1 MRRKILKIIWRDL
14 RQYSKNFWRHWLA
27 FIILFVGM
35 DLANQLVFIP
45 LFRLATTYI
54 LQAGGIPFIS
64 YQNIGLLITQHTAV
78 VIGLLVELVLLLLVI
93 YWQFAYLLQELRLI
107 LSGQISFKRL
117 MKDSWMAIHDIR
129 PGSLPMMLLY
139 FVLVLPFADLVFR
152 TPLLSKVQ
160 IPEFIL
166 DFMTRSSLL
175 LTILIIFYIVTT
187 VLGVRLIMTLPL
199 MIYRHQRTRQ
209 ALVQSWRLTGK
220 LKWWQ
225 YVKRLIVLGVL
236 AAIVLGAFY
245 AIVYGLQSLMDLF
258 PGKFALGTATFNLTM
273 IQVISEL
280 LTIWTGI
287 IALQVVIAPLGSLQ
301 LSGKYSQKVGK
312 PGKIIFTI
320 LVTSLSILAAI
331 NNFYYL
337 NGADNARPVTIS
349 HRGVAEK
356 NGVQNT
362 IPALK
367 KTHRLHPTYVEMD
380 VHETKDHKFVV
391 MHDENLKKL
400 TGVNKTPHQ
409 LTLKQLTKLTAHE
422 NGYHAKVASF
432 DQYLNAAEKLHQ
444 KLLVEVKTTPDD
456 SKRMLKR
463 FNRQYGERIIKD
475 HDQVHSLDYRVV
487 TGLKKLNPRLK
498 VLYIQPYNF
507 SYPKSVADGYSME
520 YSTLNFEF
528 TQQAHQQRDVV
539 YSWTVNNSD
548 VMKQM
553 MYDHVNGII
562 TDNLAELNSSIN
574 DYMGSKSYAN
584 RILNFILVVPVGGG
598 LEP

>member
-1 MRRKILKIIWRDL
+1 MKIIWRDL

-78 VIGLLVELVLLLLVI
+78 VIGLLIELVLLLLVI
-93 YWQFAYLLQELRLI
+93 YWQFAYLLQGLRLI

-187 VLGVRLIMTLPL
+187 FLGVRLIMTLPL

-236 AAIVLGAFY
+236 ATIVLGAFY

-258 PGKFALGTATFNLTM
+258 PGKLALGTATFNLTM

-287 IALQVVIAPLGSLQ
+287 IALQVVIAPLSNLHP
-301 LSGKYSQKVGK
+301 SINSPQKVGK

-320 LVTSLSILAAI
+320 LVTSLGILAAI

-391 MHDENLKKL
+391 MHDENLKEL
-400 TGVNKTPHQ
+400 TGVDKTPHQ

-456 SKRMLKR
+456 SKGMLKR

-507 SYPKSVADGYSME
+507 SYPNSVADGYSME

-528 TQQAHQQRDVV
+528 IQQAHQQRDVV

-562 TDNLAELNSSIN
+562 TDNLADLNSSIN

>member
-1 MRRKILKIIWRDL
+1 MKIIWRDL

-78 VIGLLVELVLLLLVI
+78 VIGLLIELVLLLLVI
-93 YWQFAYLLQELRLI
+93 YWQFAYLLQGLRLI

-117 MKDSWMAIHDIR
+117 MKNSWMAIHDIR

-175 LTILIIFYIVTT
+175 LTLLIIFYIVTT

-209 ALVQSWRLTGK
+209 ALVHSWRLTGK

-273 IQVISEL
+273 IQIVSEL

-320 LVTSLSILAAI
+320 LVTSLSILAVI

-391 MHDENLKKL
+391 MHDENLKEL

-432 DQYLNAAEKLHQ
+432 DQYLNVAEKLHQ

-456 SKRMLKR
+456 SKGMLKR

-507 SYPKSVADGYSME
+507 SYPNSVADGYSME

-528 TQQAHQQRDVV
+528 IQQAHQQRDVV

-562 TDNLAELNSSIN
+562 TDNLADLNSSIN

>member
-1 MRRKILKIIWRDL
+1 MRRRILKIIWRDL

-78 VIGLLVELVLLLLVI
+78 VIGLLIELVLLLLVI
-93 YWQFAYLLQELRLI
+93 YWQFAYLLQGLRLI

-287 IALQVVIAPLGSLQ
+287 IALQVVIAPLGNLHPSIK
-301 LSGKYSQKVGK
+301 SPQKVGK

-320 LVTSLSILAAI
+320 LVTFLGILAAI

-337 NGADNARPVTIS
+337 NGANNARPVTIS

-391 MHDENLKKL
+391 MHDENLKEL

-456 SKRMLKR
+456 SKGMLKR

-507 SYPKSVADGYSME
+507 SYPNSVADGYSME

-528 TQQAHQQRDVV
+528 IQQAHQQRDVV

-562 TDNLAELNSSIN
+562 TDNLADLNSSIN

>member
-1 MRRKILKIIWRDL
+1 MKIIWRDL

-562 TDNLAELNSSIN
+562 TDNLAELNSLIN

>member
-1 MRRKILKIIWRDL
+1 MKIIWRDL

>member
-1 MRRKILKIIWRDL
+1 MKIIWRDL

-187 VLGVRLIMTLPL
+187 FLGVRLIMTLPL

-456 SKRMLKR
+456 SKGMLKR

-507 SYPKSVADGYSME
+507 SYPNSVADGYSME

-528 TQQAHQQRDVV
+528 IQQAHQQRDVV

>member
-1 MRRKILKIIWRDL
+1 MKIIWRDL

-175 LTILIIFYIVTT
+175 LTILIIFYIVIT

>member
-1 MRRKILKIIWRDL
+1 MKIIWRDL

-520 YSTLNFEF
+520 YTTLNFEF

>member
-1 MRRKILKIIWRDL
+1 MRRRILKIIWRDL

-78 VIGLLVELVLLLLVI
+78 VIGLLIELVLLLLVI
-93 YWQFAYLLQELRLI
+93 YWQFAYLLQGLRLI

-287 IALQVVIAPLGSLQ
+287 IALQVVIAPLGNLHPSIK
-301 LSGKYSQKVGK
+301 SPQKVGK

-320 LVTSLSILAAI
+320 LVTFLGILAAI

-391 MHDENLKKL
+391 MHDENLKEL

-456 SKRMLKR
+456 SKGMLKR

-507 SYPKSVADGYSME
+507 SYPNSVADGYSME

-528 TQQAHQQRDVV
+528 IQQAHQQRDVV

-562 TDNLAELNSSIN
+562 TDNLADLNSSIN

>member
-1 MRRKILKIIWRDL
+1 MKIIWRDL

-520 YSTLNFEF
+520 YSILNFEF

>member
-1 MRRKILKIIWRDL
+1 MKIIWRDL

-456 SKRMLKR
+456 SKRMLKQ

>member
-1 MRRKILKIIWRDL
+1 MKIIWRDL

-166 DFMTRSSLL
+166 DFMTCSSLL

-287 IALQVVIAPLGSLQ
+287 IALQVVIAPLGNLHPSIK
-301 LSGKYSQKVGK
+301 SPQKVGK

-320 LVTSLSILAAI
+320 LVTFLGILAAI

-391 MHDENLKKL
+391 MHDENLKEL

-456 SKRMLKR
+456 SKGMLKR

-562 TDNLAELNSSIN
+562 TDNLADLNSSIN
-574 DYMGSKSYAN
+574 DYMGSKNYAN

>member
-1 MRRKILKIIWRDL
+1 MKIIWRDL

-78 VIGLLVELVLLLLVI
+78 VIGLLIELVLLLLVI
-93 YWQFAYLLQELRLI
+93 YWQFAYLLQGLRLI

-117 MKDSWMAIHDIR
+117 MRYSWMAIHDIR

-187 VLGVRLIMTLPL
+187 VSGVRLIMTLPL

-209 ALVQSWRLTGK
+209 ALVQSWRLTGN

-236 AAIVLGAFY
+236 AAVVLGAFY
-245 AIVYGLQSLMDLF
+245 ALVYGLQSLMDLF

-273 IQVISEL
+273 IQIVSEL

-287 IALQVVIAPLGSLQ
+287 IALQVVIAPLGNLHPSIN
-301 LSGKYSQKVGK
+301 SPQKAGK

-337 NGADNARPVTIS
+337 NGADNTRPVTIS

-422 NGYHAKVASF
+422 NGYHAKVASL

-456 SKRMLKR
+456 SKGMLKR

-528 TQQAHQQRDVV
+528 IQQAHQQRDVV

-562 TDNLAELNSSIN
+562 TDNLADLNSSIN

-584 RILNFILVVPVGGG
+584 RILNFILVVPVGGR

>member
-1 MRRKILKIIWRDL
+1 MRRRILKIIWRDL

-78 VIGLLVELVLLLLVI
+78 VIGLLIELVLLLLVI
-93 YWQFAYLLQELRLI
+93 YWQFTYLLQGLRLI

-287 IALQVVIAPLGSLQ
+287 IALQVVIAPLGNLHPPIKSP
-301 LSGKYSQKVGK
+301 QKVGK

-320 LVTSLSILAAI
+320 LVTFLGILAAI

-391 MHDENLKKL
+391 MHDENLKEL

-456 SKRMLKR
+456 SKGMLKR

-498 VLYIQPYNF
+498 ILYIQPYNF
-507 SYPKSVADGYSME
+507 SYPNSVADGYSME

-528 TQQAHQQRDVV
+528 IQQAHQQRDVV

-562 TDNLAELNSSIN
+562 TDNLADLNSSIN

>member
-1 MRRKILKIIWRDL
+1 MRRRILKIIWRDL

-78 VIGLLVELVLLLLVI
+78 VIGLLIELVLLLLVI
-93 YWQFAYLLQELRLI
+93 YWQFTYLLQGLRLI

-287 IALQVVIAPLGSLQ
+287 IALQVVIAPLGNLHPSIK
-301 LSGKYSQKVGK
+301 SPQKVGK

-320 LVTSLSILAAI
+320 LVTFLGILAAI

-391 MHDENLKKL
+391 MHDENLKEL

-456 SKRMLKR
+456 SKGMLKR

-507 SYPKSVADGYSME
+507 SYPNSVADGYSME

-528 TQQAHQQRDVV
+528 IQQAHQQRDVV

-562 TDNLAELNSSIN
+562 TDNLADLNSSIN

>member
-78 VIGLLVELVLLLLVI
+78 VIGLLIELVLLLLVI
-93 YWQFAYLLQELRLI
+93 YWQFAYLLQGLRLI

-287 IALQVVIAPLGSLQ
+287 IALQVVIAPLGNLHPSIK
-301 LSGKYSQKVGK
+301 SPQKVGK

-320 LVTSLSILAAI
+320 LVTFLGILAAI

-391 MHDENLKKL
+391 MHDENLKEL

-456 SKRMLKR
+456 SKGMLKR

-507 SYPKSVADGYSME
+507 SYPNSVADGYSME

-528 TQQAHQQRDVV
+528 IQQAHQQRDVV

-562 TDNLAELNSSIN
+562 TDNLADLNSSIN

>member
-1 MRRKILKIIWRDL
+1 MKIIWRDL

-78 VIGLLVELVLLLLVI
+78 VIGLLIELVLLLLVI
-93 YWQFAYLLQELRLI
+93 YWQFAYLLQGLRLI

-117 MKDSWMAIHDIR
+117 MKNSWMAIHDIR

-175 LTILIIFYIVTT
+175 LTLLIIFYIVTT

-209 ALVQSWRLTGK
+209 ALVHSWRLTGK

-236 AAIVLGAFY
+236 AAIVLGVFY

-273 IQVISEL
+273 IQIVSEL

-320 LVTSLSILAAI
+320 LVTSLSILAVI

-391 MHDENLKKL
+391 MHDENLKEL

-432 DQYLNAAEKLHQ
+432 DQYLNVAEKLHQ

-456 SKRMLKR
+456 SKGMLKR

-507 SYPKSVADGYSME
+507 SYPNSVADGYSME

-528 TQQAHQQRDVV
+528 IQQAHQQRDVV

-562 TDNLAELNSSIN
+562 TDNLADLNSSIN

>member
-1 MRRKILKIIWRDL
+1 MKIIWRDL

-166 DFMTRSSLL
+166 DFMTCSSLL

>member
-1 MRRKILKIIWRDL
+1 MRRRILKIIWRDL

-78 VIGLLVELVLLLLVI
+78 VIGLLIELVLLLLVI
-93 YWQFAYLLQELRLI
+93 YWQFAYLLQGLRLI

-287 IALQVVIAPLGSLQ
+287 IALQVVIAPLGNLHPPIKSP
-301 LSGKYSQKVGK
+301 QKVGK

-320 LVTSLSILAAI
+320 LVTFLGILAAI

-391 MHDENLKKL
+391 MHDENLKEL

-456 SKRMLKR
+456 SKGMLKR

-498 VLYIQPYNF
+498 ILYIQPYNF
-507 SYPKSVADGYSME
+507 SYPNSVADGYSME

-528 TQQAHQQRDVV
+528 IQQAHQQRDVV

-562 TDNLAELNSSIN
+562 TDNLADLNSSIN

>member
-1 MRRKILKIIWRDL
+1 MKIIWRDL

-475 HDQVHSLDYRVV
+475 HDRVHSLDYRVV

>member
-1 MRRKILKIIWRDL
+1 MKIIWRDL

-337 NGADNARPVTIS
+337 NGANNARPVTIS

>member
-1 MRRKILKIIWRDL
+1 MKIIWRDL

-391 MHDENLKKL
+391 MYDENLKKL

-520 YSTLNFEF
+520 YTTLNFEF

>member
-1 MRRKILKIIWRDL
+1 MRRRILKIIWRDL

-78 VIGLLVELVLLLLVI
+78 VIGLLIELVLLLLVI
-93 YWQFAYLLQELRLI
+93 YWQFAYLLQGLRLI

-287 IALQVVIAPLGSLQ
+287 IALQVVIAPLGNLHPSIK
-301 LSGKYSQKVGK
+301 SPQKVGK

-320 LVTSLSILAAI
+320 LVTFLGILAAI

-391 MHDENLKKL
+391 MHDENLKEL

-456 SKRMLKR
+456 SKGMLKR

-498 VLYIQPYNF
+498 ILYIQPYNF
-507 SYPKSVADGYSME
+507 SYPNSVADGYSME

-528 TQQAHQQRDVV
+528 IQQAHQQRDVV

-562 TDNLAELNSSIN
+562 TDNLADLNSSIN

>member
-1 MRRKILKIIWRDL
+1 MKIIWRDL

-78 VIGLLVELVLLLLVI
+78 VIGLLIELVLLLLVI
-93 YWQFAYLLQELRLI
+93 YWQFAYLLQGLRLI

-187 VLGVRLIMTLPL
+187 FLGVRLIMTLPL

-236 AAIVLGAFY
+236 ATIVLGAFY

-258 PGKFALGTATFNLTM
+258 PGKLALGTATFNLTM

-287 IALQVVIAPLGSLQ
+287 IALQVVIAPLSNLYP
-301 LSGKYSQKVGK
+301 SINSPQKVGK

-320 LVTSLSILAAI
+320 LVTSLGILAAI

-391 MHDENLKKL
+391 MHDENLKEL
-400 TGVNKTPHQ
+400 TGVDKTPHQ

-456 SKRMLKR
+456 SKGMLKR

-507 SYPKSVADGYSME
+507 SYPNSVADGYSME

-528 TQQAHQQRDVV
+528 IQQAHQQRDVV

-562 TDNLAELNSSIN
+562 TDNLADLNSSIN

>member
-1 MRRKILKIIWRDL
+1 MKIIWRDL

-54 LQAGGIPFIS
+54 LQAGGIPFIP

-78 VIGLLVELVLLLLVI
+78 VIGLLIELVLLLLVI
-93 YWQFAYLLQELRLI
+93 YWQFAYLLQGLRLI

-199 MIYRHQRTRQ
+199 MIYRHQWTRQ

-258 PGKFALGTATFNLTM
+258 PGKLALGTATFNLTM

-280 LTIWTGI
+280 LTIWAGI
-287 IALQVVIAPLGSLQ
+287 IALQVVIAPLGNLHPSIN
-301 LSGKYSQKVGK
+301 SPQKAGK

-320 LVTSLSILAAI
+320 LVTSLGILAAI

-337 NGADNARPVTIS
+337 NRADNARPVTIS

-391 MHDENLKKL
+391 MHDENLKEL
-400 TGVNKTPHQ
+400 TGVDKTPHQ

-507 SYPKSVADGYSME
+507 SYPNSVADGYSME

-528 TQQAHQQRDVV
+528 IQQAHQQRDVV

-562 TDNLAELNSSIN
+562 TDNLADLNSSIN

-584 RILNFILVVPVGGG
+584 RILNFILAVPVGGG

>member
-1 MRRKILKIIWRDL
+1 MRRRILKIIWRDL

-78 VIGLLVELVLLLLVI
+78 VIGLLIELVLLLLVI
-93 YWQFAYLLQELRLI
+93 YWQFTYLLQGLRLI

-287 IALQVVIAPLGSLQ
+287 IALQVVIAPLGNLHPPIKSP
-301 LSGKYSQKVGK
+301 QKVGK

-320 LVTSLSILAAI
+320 LVTFLGILAAI

-391 MHDENLKKL
+391 MHDENLKEL

-456 SKRMLKR
+456 SKGMLKR

-507 SYPKSVADGYSME
+507 SYPNSVADGYSME

-528 TQQAHQQRDVV
+528 IQQAHQQRDVV

-562 TDNLAELNSSIN
+562 TDNLADLNSSIN
-574 DYMGSKSYAN
+574 DYMGSKNYAN

>member
-1 MRRKILKIIWRDL
+1 MRRRILKIIWRDL

-78 VIGLLVELVLLLLVI
+78 VIGLLIELVLLLLVI
-93 YWQFAYLLQELRLI
+93 YWQFAYLLQGLRLI

-152 TPLLSKVQ
+152 TPLLLKVQ
-160 IPEFIL
+160 ISEFIL

-287 IALQVVIAPLGSLQ
+287 IALQVVIAPLGNLHPPIKSP
-301 LSGKYSQKVGK
+301 QKVGK

-320 LVTSLSILAAI
+320 LVTFLGILAAI

-391 MHDENLKKL
+391 MHDENLKEL

-456 SKRMLKR
+456 SKGMLKR

-507 SYPKSVADGYSME
+507 SYPNSVADGYSME

-528 TQQAHQQRDVV
+528 IQQAHQQRDVV

-562 TDNLAELNSSIN
+562 TDNLADLNSSIN
-574 DYMGSKSYAN
+574 DYMGSKNYAN

>member
-1 MRRKILKIIWRDL
+1 MRRRILKIIWRDL

-78 VIGLLVELVLLLLVI
+78 VIGLLIELVLLLLVI
-93 YWQFAYLLQELRLI
+93 YWQFTYLLQGLRLI

-287 IALQVVIAPLGSLQ
+287 IALQVVIAPLGNLHPPIKSP
-301 LSGKYSQKVGK
+301 QKVGK

-320 LVTSLSILAAI
+320 LVTFLGILAAI

-391 MHDENLKKL
+391 MHDENLKEL

-456 SKRMLKR
+456 SKGMLKR

-507 SYPKSVADGYSME
+507 SYPNSVADGYSME

-528 TQQAHQQRDVV
+528 IQQAHQQRDVV

-562 TDNLAELNSSIN
+562 TDNLADLNSSIN

>member
-1 MRRKILKIIWRDL
+1 MKIIWRDL

-78 VIGLLVELVLLLLVI
+78 VIGLLIELVLLLLVI
-93 YWQFAYLLQELRLI
+93 YWQFAYLLQGLRLI

-117 MKDSWMAIHDIR
+117 MKNSWMAIHDIR

-175 LTILIIFYIVTT
+175 LTLLIIFYIVTT

-209 ALVQSWRLTGK
+209 ALVHSWRLTGK

-236 AAIVLGAFY
+236 AAIVLVAFY

-273 IQVISEL
+273 IQIVSEL

-287 IALQVVIAPLGSLQ
+287 ITLQVVIAPLGSLQ

-320 LVTSLSILAAI
+320 LVTSLSILAVI

-391 MHDENLKKL
+391 MHDENLKEL

-432 DQYLNAAEKLHQ
+432 DQYLNVAEKLHQ

-456 SKRMLKR
+456 SKGMLKR

-507 SYPKSVADGYSME
+507 SYPNSVADGYSME

-528 TQQAHQQRDVV
+528 IQQAHQQRDVV

-562 TDNLAELNSSIN
+562 TDNLADLNSSIN

>member
-1 MRRKILKIIWRDL
+1 MKIIWRDL

-78 VIGLLVELVLLLLVI
+78 VIGLLIELVLLLLVI
-93 YWQFAYLLQELRLI
+93 YWQFAYLLQGLRLI

-117 MKDSWMAIHDIR
+117 MKNSWMAIHDIR

-175 LTILIIFYIVTT
+175 LTLLIIFYIVTT

-209 ALVQSWRLTGK
+209 ALVHSWRLTGK

-273 IQVISEL
+273 IQIVSEL

-320 LVTSLSILAAI
+320 LVTSLSILAVI

-391 MHDENLKKL
+391 MHDENLKEL

-422 NGYHAKVASF
+422 NDYHAKVASF
-432 DQYLNAAEKLHQ
+432 DQYLNVAEKLHQ

-456 SKRMLKR
+456 SKGMLKR

-507 SYPKSVADGYSME
+507 SYPNSVADGYSME

-528 TQQAHQQRDVV
+528 IQQAHQQRDVV

-562 TDNLAELNSSIN
+562 TDNLADLNSSIN